1 MNTISLHKI
10 AEFTQAAI
18 QLPSSKSLS
27 NRALI
32 IQALCNEKIELMD
45 LSSSSDTQNLVDLL
59 KKETYLYDVGPAGT
73 NMRFLISLLSIKP
86 GMSVITGSERMLERP
101 VGKLVDC
108 LSLLGA
114 DIHYLKEIG
123 YPPLEIHGKK
133 LTGGAVNIDG
143 STSSQFISSLL
154 MIAPVLENGLTL
166 ELDGTLVS
174 RPYID
179 MTLGLMHH
187 FGIKSVWEYNHIKIL
202 PQAYLPANYTIE
214 KDWSAAAFWYGH
226 IACGNIGDKI
236 LLNQLS
242 FESLQGDKKAAQYFN
257 QLGVKSTETPHGVL
271 IEKTGQGLTEEGL
284 EFDLINEPDLFPAL
298 TFSCATLRLKA
309 KFTGLDTL
317 QLKESNRIESIKTEL
332 KKTGTDC
339 ITTNK
344 SLEIINFHPWPK
356 EMQFNTYND
365 HRIAMAS
372 SICIQSNQPI
382 SIMEP
387 EVIDKSYPEFWNHL
401 TQIAHIK

>member
-10 AEFTQAAI
+10 PEFTQTVI

-45 LSSSSDTQNLVDLL
+45 LSNSTDTQNLVELL

-108 LSLLGA
+108 LNLLGA

-123 YPPLEIHGKK
+123 YPPLEIYGKK
-133 LTGGAVNIDG
+133 LMGGTVKIDG

-154 MIAPVLENGLTL
+154 MIAPILENGLTL
-166 ELDGTLVS
+166 ELEGTLVS
-174 RPYID
+174 LPYIE
-179 MTLGLMHH
+179 MTLGLMNH
-187 FGIKSVWEYNHIKIL
+187 FGIKSVWENHHIKIL
-202 PQAYLPANYTIE
+202 PQTYLPANYTIE

-226 IACGNIGDKI
+226 IACGKIGDKI
-236 LLNQLS
+236 LLNHLS

-257 QLGVKSTETPHGVL
+257 QLGVKSTETPDGIL
-271 IEKTGQGLTEEGL
+271 IEKTNLSLTAQGL
-284 EFDLINEPDLFPAL
+284 EFDLMNEPDLFPAL
-298 TFSCATLRLKA
+298 AFSCATLRLKA

-317 QLKESNRIESIKTEL
+317 QLKESNRIEAIKTEL
-332 KKTGTDC
+332 EKTGTDSV
-339 ITTNK
+339 TSDNR
-344 SLEIINFHPWPK
+344 LEIIGFQPWPQ
-356 EMQFNTYND
+356 EMHFHTYKD
-365 HRIAMAS
+365 HRIAMSS
-372 SICIQSNQPI
+372 SICIHSNQPI

-387 EVIDKSYPEFWNHL
+387 EVINKSYPEFWNHL
-401 TQIAHIK
+401 TQMAHIK